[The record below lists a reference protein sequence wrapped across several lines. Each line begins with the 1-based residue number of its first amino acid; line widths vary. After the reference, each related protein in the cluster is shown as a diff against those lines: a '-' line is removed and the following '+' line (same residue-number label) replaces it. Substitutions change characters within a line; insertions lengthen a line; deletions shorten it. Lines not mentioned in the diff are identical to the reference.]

1 MPQKKR
7 QGPVLAAAEW
17 SRGRGG
23 KEQSEGGRSARWG
36 AHRSPRTSPER
47 RKGMKETEGEMKKKG
62 KTFPTFRRRAFP
74 LRKVPKRLRKLKA
87 SHTVPKQPFE
97 HVDPI

>member
-62 KTFPTFRRRAFP
+62 KTVILSSDRVTW
-74 LRKVPKRLRKLKA
+74 RLA
-87 SHTVPKQPFE
+87 E
-97 HVDPI
+97 